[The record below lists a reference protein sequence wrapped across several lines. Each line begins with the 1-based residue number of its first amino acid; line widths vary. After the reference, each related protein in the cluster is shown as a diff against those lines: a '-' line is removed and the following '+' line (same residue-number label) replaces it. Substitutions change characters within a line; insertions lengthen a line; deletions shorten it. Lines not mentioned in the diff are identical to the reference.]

1 MLVLVLLPGS
11 EANDQQ
17 ILDEALAILSGKSVS
32 NLIFINSLFNNA
44 LSERLMCI
52 VQLPLELQFCAVLQI
67 FTSVI
72 L

>member
-32 NLIFINSLFNNA
+32 NA
-44 LSERLMCI
+44 D
-52 VQLPLELQFCAVLQI
+52 VLLVYCVTAHYQYI
-67 FTSVI
+67 
-72 L
+72 